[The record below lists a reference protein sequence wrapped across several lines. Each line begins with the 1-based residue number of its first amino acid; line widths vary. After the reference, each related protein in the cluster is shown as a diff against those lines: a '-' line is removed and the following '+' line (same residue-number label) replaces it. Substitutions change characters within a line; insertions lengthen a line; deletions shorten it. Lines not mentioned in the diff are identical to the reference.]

1 MGSNVA
7 KRKPKARPL
16 AKRAKAP
23 SVGQSAIA
31 GLREGL
37 AHLRGEQVP
46 GLVVRKPVDVAA
58 VRKGTGLSQDKF
70 AAEFGL
76 AVAAVRAAADRLGY
90 SHRDLISGAGHD
102 ACWINRVAPTAMVM
116 CPCVDGLS
124 HNEAEEISKDWA
136 MAGADVLLHAVVET
150 AVIVE

>member
-1 MGSNVA
+1 MVSNVA

-76 AVAAVRAAADRLGY
+76 AVAAVRAWRPLYLRMRLLSMSILPNCATTSRLHSQY
-90 SHRDLISGAGHD
+90 CSLIALAHQ
-102 ACWINRVAPTAMVM
+102 
-116 CPCVDGLS
+116 
-124 HNEAEEISKDWA
+124 
-136 MAGADVLLHAVVET
+136 
-150 AVIVE
+150 

>member
-1 MGSNVA
+1 MVSNVA

-58 VRKGTGLSQDKF
+58 VGKGTGLSQDKF

-76 AVAAVRAAADRLGY
+76 AVAAVRAWEQNLRTPDLAAQTLLRVIESY
-90 SHRDLISGAGHD
+90 PD
-102 ACWINRVAPTAMVM
+102 AVRR
-116 CPCVDGLS
+116 
-124 HNEAEEISKDWA
+124 
-136 MAGADVLLHAVVET
+136 AVR
-150 AVIVE
+150 AA

>member
-1 MGSNVA
+1 M
-7 KRKPKARPL
+7 KRKAKTRPVTRR
-16 AKRAKAP
+16 AAKAP

-37 AHLRGEQVP
+37 AHLRGESVP

-76 AVAAVRAAADRLGY
+76 AVAAVRAWEQNLRTPDLAAQTLLRVIE
-90 SHRDLISGAGHD
+90 SNPD
-102 ACWINRVAPTAMVM
+102 AVRRAVRAP
-116 CPCVDGLS
+116 
-124 HNEAEEISKDWA
+124 
-136 MAGADVLLHAVVET
+136 
-150 AVIVE
+150 

>member
-1 MGSNVA
+1 MVSNVA

-76 AVAAVRAAADRLGY
+76 AVAAVRAWEQNLRTPDLAAQTLLRVIESY
-90 SHRDLISGAGHD
+90 PD
-102 ACWINRVAPTAMVM
+102 AVRR
-116 CPCVDGLS
+116 
-124 HNEAEEISKDWA
+124 
-136 MAGADVLLHAVVET
+136 AVR
-150 AVIVE
+150 AA

>member
-76 AVAAVRAAADRLGY
+76 AVAAVRAWEQNLRTPDLAAQTLLRVIESY
-90 SHRDLISGAGHD
+90 PD
-102 ACWINRVAPTAMVM
+102 AVRR
-116 CPCVDGLS
+116 
-124 HNEAEEISKDWA
+124 
-136 MAGADVLLHAVVET
+136 AVR
-150 AVIVE
+150 AA

>member
-1 MGSNVA
+1 MVSNVA

-46 GLVVRKPVDVAA
+46 GLVVRKSVDVAA

-76 AVAAVRAAADRLGY
+76 AVAAVRAWEQNLRTPDLAAQTLLRVIESY
-90 SHRDLISGAGHD
+90 PD
-102 ACWINRVAPTAMVM
+102 AVRR
-116 CPCVDGLS
+116 
-124 HNEAEEISKDWA
+124 
-136 MAGADVLLHAVVET
+136 AVR
-150 AVIVE
+150 AA

>member
-1 MGSNVA
+1 MESKVA
-7 KRKPKARPL
+7 KRKPKARPRAL
-16 AKRAKAP
+16 TKRAKAP

-37 AHLRGEQVP
+37 AHLRGEHVP

-76 AVAAVRAAADRLGY
+76 AVAAVRAWEQNLRTPDLAAQTLLRVIESDP
-90 SHRDLISGAGHD
+90 D
-102 ACWINRVAPTAMVM
+102 AVRR
-116 CPCVDGLS
+116 
-124 HNEAEEISKDWA
+124 
-136 MAGADVLLHAVVET
+136 AVR
-150 AVIVE
+150 AA

>member
-1 MGSNVA
+1 MVSNVA

-37 AHLRGEQVP
+37 AHLRGEQVA

-76 AVAAVRAAADRLGY
+76 AVAAVRAWEQNLRTPDLAAQTLLRVIESY
-90 SHRDLISGAGHD
+90 PD
-102 ACWINRVAPTAMVM
+102 AVRR
-116 CPCVDGLS
+116 
-124 HNEAEEISKDWA
+124 
-136 MAGADVLLHAVVET
+136 AVR
-150 AVIVE
+150 AA

>member
-1 MGSNVA
+1 MVSNVA

-37 AHLRGEQVP
+37 VHLRGEQVA

-76 AVAAVRAAADRLGY
+76 AVAAVRAWEQNLRTPDLAAQTLLRVIESY
-90 SHRDLISGAGHD
+90 PD
-102 ACWINRVAPTAMVM
+102 AVRR
-116 CPCVDGLS
+116 
-124 HNEAEEISKDWA
+124 
-136 MAGADVLLHAVVET
+136 AVR
-150 AVIVE
+150 AA

>member
-1 MGSNVA
+1 MVSNVA

-37 AHLRGEQVP
+37 AHLRGEQVA

-76 AVAAVRAAADRLGY
+76 AVAAVRAWEQNLRTPDLAAQTLLRVIDSY
-90 SHRDLISGAGHD
+90 PD
-102 ACWINRVAPTAMVM
+102 AVRR
-116 CPCVDGLS
+116 
-124 HNEAEEISKDWA
+124 
-136 MAGADVLLHAVVET
+136 AVR
-150 AVIVE
+150 AA

>member
-1 MGSNVA
+1 MESKVVKRKAKSRPVA
-7 KRKPKARPL
+7 KRA
-16 AKRAKAP
+16 AKAP

-37 AHLRGEQVP
+37 AHLRGGHVP

-76 AVAAVRAAADRLGY
+76 AVAAVRAWEQNLRTPDLAAQTLLRVIE
-90 SHRDLISGAGHD
+90 SNPD
-102 ACWINRVAPTAMVM
+102 AVRR
-116 CPCVDGLS
+116 
-124 HNEAEEISKDWA
+124 
-136 MAGADVLLHAVVET
+136 AVR
-150 AVIVE
+150 AA